1 VIVSNRGHD
10 SITVYRVDENGMLD
24 IVTYF
29 HTGGQTPR
37 HFNFDPSGQF
47 IIIANQDTDTLVVL
61 NFNQSSGE
69 PSFLHS
75 YPIPSPNFVLATDA
89 HPQGKRG
96 DRRSKNTSA
105 SDKNT
110 IYARM

>member
-1 VIVSNRGHD
+1 
-10 SITVYRVDENGMLD
+10 MLG
-24 IVTYF
+24 IVTYY

-47 IIIANQDTDTLVVL
+47 SIIANQDTDTLVGL

-75 YPIPSPNFVLATDA
+75 YPIPSPNFVLATEA
-89 HPQGKRG
+89 HPQVERG
-96 DRRSKNTSA
+96 ADNNINVAAT
-105 SDKNT
+105 DT
-110 IYARM
+110 VYARL